1 MSLAQHMRIALF
13 TETFIP
19 KVDGIVTTLCQTVN
33 QLENLGHEVLI
44 FAPDGGFDHFQHS
57 RIVGSKGRGFPFY
70 PELRLAFPHASIRQA
85 IAGFQ
90 PDLIH
95 VADPAMLGIA
105 ALYYGGGKNG
115 GAMHLPL
122 VVSYH
127 TDLPKYL
134 HYYGLGFIEP
144 WIWPILR
151 QRHNRATLNL
161 CTSTAMVDQLRRH
174 GIERLALWPGGVD
187 TDRFHPSRRSAE
199 MRARLSDGHPEAPLL
214 LYVGRLSTEK
224 GIERLK
230 PILQALPNVRLALV
244 GDGPHHKF
252 LQNHFADLP
261 VHMAGFLYGDEL
273 AQAFASSDIFVM
285 PSRTETLGLVV
296 LEAMSSGVPVVAA
309 RDGGIPELIE
319 DGVSGYLFSDEA
331 EAVAAIKRLLP
342 SPALRE
348 TIGQAARMHA
358 CQNGWKAATL
368 QLLEHYRAACELQ
381 NIAIDPAPTAA
392 DLTLPSKLKKYMRRT
407 AIYTVRRLLP

>member
-1 MSLAQHMRIALF
+1 MRIALF

-19 KVDGIVTTLCQTVN
+19 KVDGIVTTLCQTVS
-33 QLENLGHEVLI
+33 QLETLGHEVLI
-44 FAPDGGFDHFQHS
+44 FAPDGGFDHFQQS

-70 PELRLAFPHASIRQA
+70 PELRLALPHASIRQA
-85 IAGFQ
+85 IADFK

-95 VADPAMLGIA
+95 VADPALLGIA
-105 ALYYGGGKNG
+105 GLYYGGGRNG
-115 GAMHLPL
+115 GALHLPL

-151 QRHNRATLNL
+151 KRHNRATLNL
-161 CTSTAMVDQLRRH
+161 CTSTAMVDQLRSH
-174 GIERLALWPGGVD
+174 GIERIALWPGGVD
-187 TDRFHPSRRSAE
+187 TDRFQSSRRSTE

-214 LYVGRLSTEK
+214 LYVGRLSAEK

-230 PILQALPNVRLALV
+230 PILQALPEARLALV
-244 GDGPHHKF
+244 GDGPHHKS
-252 LQNHFADLP
+252 LQNHFAGLP

-296 LEAMSSGVPVVAA
+296 LEAMSSGLPVVAA

-319 DGVSGYLFSDEA
+319 DGVSGYLFDDEA
-331 EAVAAIKRLLP
+331 EAIAAIEKLLP
-342 SPALRE
+342 SPELRE
-348 TIGQAARMHA
+348 AIGRAARNHA

-368 QLLEHYRAACELQ
+368 QLLDHYQTACREQ
-381 NIAIDPAPTAA
+381 NIAIDPAPDPAE
-392 DLTLPSKLKKYMRRT
+392 LTLQSRMKKCMRRT
-407 AIYTVRRLLP
+407 TLFTIRRLLP